1 MQQSPFKFESREFKH
16 AFEEVILLADKVK
29 KSPENYSETINNFAS
44 YIQTA
49 KIIFNINID
58 LSNFDDLTSY
68 SRAQPVSN
76 FPEVIRKLIYKY
88 DETKSNDDLEEIFSL
103 SLNLFYIY
111 LSELQFRIGGLHQSI
126 GFEVNSLSQFISEYF
141 KDHPIYAR
149 YLKFADRDIP
159 FKILQEIL
167 NTSGLK
173 NLNTT
178 IEKFNA
184 IEKTLRNWDKS
195 LSDKEAE
202 VTRLEKSLESYKD
215 AFNFVGIF
223 EGFNK
228 LHVKKENELWWSRIG
243 LALIGCVI
251 FGTFAYELHSIKSI
265 IQISKVIDIPT
276 LLAITIPFTLLI
288 FLLLYFFKIIL
299 QTMRSVQSQLLQLD
313 LRMTLCR
320 FIQSYAEYAAELKAK
335 HPEGFEK
342 FEGVIFSPLV
352 SSDDKIPNTFDGLDQ
367 LSSVVNIVKGKD
379 N

>member
-1 MQQSPFKFESREFKH
+1 MTFKFESREFKH

-141 KDHPIYAR
+141 KDHPIYAK

>member
-1 MQQSPFKFESREFKH
+1 MTFKFESREFKH

-141 KDHPIYAR
+141 KDHPIYAK

-342 FEGVIFSPLV
+342 FESVIFSPLV

>member
-1 MQQSPFKFESREFKH
+1 MTFKFESREFKH

-141 KDHPIYAR
+141 KDHPIYAK

-243 LALIGCVI
+243 LALIGCII

-342 FEGVIFSPLV
+342 FESVIFSPLV

>member
-1 MQQSPFKFESREFKH
+1 MTFKFESREFKH

-320 FIQSYAEYAAELKAK
+320 FIQSYAEHAAELKAK

>member
-1 MQQSPFKFESREFKH
+1 MTFKFESREFKH

>member
-1 MQQSPFKFESREFKH
+1 MTFKFESREFKH

-58 LSNFDDLTSY
+58 LSNFDGFTSY
-68 SRAQPVSN
+68 TRAQPVSN

-184 IEKTLRNWDKS
+184 IEETLSNWDKS

-335 HPEGFEK
+335 PPEGFEK
-342 FEGVIFSPLV
+342 FESVIFSPLV

>member
-1 MQQSPFKFESREFKH
+1 MTFKFESREFKH

-68 SRAQPVSN
+68 TRAQPVSN

-184 IEKTLRNWDKS
+184 IEETLSNWDKS

-251 FGTFAYELHSIKSI
+251 FGTFAYELNSIKSI

-335 HPEGFEK
+335 PPEGFEK
-342 FEGVIFSPLV
+342 FESVIFSPLV

>member
-1 MQQSPFKFESREFKH
+1 MTFKFESREFKH

-184 IEKTLRNWDKS
+184 IEKTLRNLDKS

>member
-1 MQQSPFKFESREFKH
+1 MTFKFESREFKH

-288 FLLLYFFKIIL
+288 LLLLYFFKIIL

>member
-1 MQQSPFKFESREFKH
+1 MTFKFESREFKY

-141 KDHPIYAR
+141 KDHPIYAK

-342 FEGVIFSPLV
+342 FESVIFSPLV